1 MAASREQLAPEIGR
15 VNFCTAQALDAVRS
29 PVLVIDISDARF
41 DIIFANAAI
50 RDLLGTQ
57 DSPII
62 GAPIGDFLELSSI
75 EPFARTIRQLG
86 SSPSSRV
93 QKISWRLAE
102 AEGDLATE
110 FKLLGDPKA
119 GVSVMLTLPTIDKPS
134 RRFPKTA
141 SPEAPAPSAGWEQRF
156 NEDIADEK
164 TARQTL
170 NRLTEWLKLSM
181 RAAHMYAWRW
191 ERAGDEFEFVL
202 PEDVAHLLPPDFCC
216 MEGFFARL
224 HPEDRERMAG
234 SVQLALDECVEF
246 KEEFRFRMGDD
257 SYRWYATVGRPL
269 LNDAGEV
276 SGLVGATQDV
286 TNRRSTQARV
296 REYSELLRTATAN
309 TADVLMLLDA
319 DLNVRFCNRS
329 IGGFNSQEMVGMSAQ
344 RVMRS
349 SDWNVQSQLLR
360 SVLNG
365 AESVA
370 FGHEALGE
378 DGAMHRYEGRAIP
391 VYDKGVITG
400 LSLTV
405 ADITERMR
413 LEREILEISTR
424 EQERI
429 GQDLHDGLGQELT
442 GVALMLRSLSNKIH
456 RDYPNATDD
465 VDEIIGVV
473 NHSIE
478 STRSLARGLSPVNSN
493 RGGLVHALR
502 ALALR
507 SRDLYSLN
515 VRFRSKVWPQLTL
528 DETCSSHLYRI
539 TQEALT
545 NIARHAQATR
555 ADVRLHV
562 TDGKYELSIEDDG
575 VGLHRSFKS
584 VNGMGLKLMAYRAGM
599 IGAKLEIAANE
610 PKGTIVRICGEQP
623 PVM

>member
-1 MAASREQLAPEIGR
+1 MAASREQLASEIGR
-15 VNFCTAQALDAVRS
+15 GNFCTAQALDAVRN
-29 PVLVIDISDARF
+29 PILVIDISDARF
-41 DIIFANAAI
+41 NIIFANAAI
-50 RDLLGTQ
+50 RDLLGAQ
-57 DSPII
+57 DSPIV

-75 EPFARTIRQLG
+75 EPFATSVRSLTA
-86 SSPSSRV
+86 SRNSQV

-102 AEGDLATE
+102 ADGNLATE
-110 FKLLGDPKA
+110 FRLLGGPQS
-119 GVSVMLTLPTIDKPS
+119 GSSVMLTLPSAEKPA
-134 RRFPKTA
+134 RRFPQG
-141 SPEAPAPSAGWEQRF
+141 SPSQPLTQPAGWEQRF
-156 NEDIADEK
+156 NSDLTDQK
-164 TARQTL
+164 TARQAL
-170 NRLTEWLKLSM
+170 NRLSEWLKLSM

-191 ERAGDEFEFVL
+191 DRAGDEFEFVL

-224 HPEDRERMAG
+224 HPEDQERMAG
-234 SVQLALDECVEF
+234 SVQLALEECVEI

-257 SYRWYATVGRPL
+257 SYRWYATVGRPM
-269 LNDAGEV
+269 LNDASEV
-276 SGLVGATQDV
+276 CGLVGATQDV
-286 TNRRSTQARV
+286 TSRRSTQARV

-309 TADVLMLLDA
+309 TADVLLLLDA

-329 IGGFNSQEMVGMSAQ
+329 IGGFSPQEMVGVNAQ
-344 RVMRS
+344 SVMRG

-365 AESVA
+365 VDSVA

-391 VYDKGVITG
+391 VYDRGVISG

-405 ADITERMR
+405 ADITERRR

-456 RDYPNATDD
+456 RDYPNATED

-502 ALALR
+502 ALAVR
-507 SRDLYSLN
+507 SRELYALN

-539 TQEALT
+539 AQEALT
-545 NIARHAQATR
+545 NIARHAQASR
-555 ADVRLHV
+555 ADIRLQV
-562 TDGKYELSIEDDG
+562 LDGKFELTIEDDG

-584 VNGMGLKLMAYRAGM
+584 ANGMGLKLMAYRAGM
-599 IGAKLEIAANE
+599 IGAKLEIEGND

-623 PVM
+623 PML